1 MSQVVYVTNNWLY
14 FLVQIMYVLA
24 TLYSPATSVSLPS
37 TPTLKQKQKILK
49 CIYMNLPIKFLYT
62 EELLAAGIGR
72 LAGNIDHKGLT
83 VERTASLLAVCTES
97 DEKMSRGQGPRLQ
110 CVMIST

>member
-1 MSQVVYVTNNWLY
+1 M
-14 FLVQIMYVLA
+14 
-24 TLYSPATSVSLPS
+24 
-37 TPTLKQKQKILK
+37 
-49 CIYMNLPIKFLYT
+49 
-62 EELLAAGIGR
+62 LAAGIGR